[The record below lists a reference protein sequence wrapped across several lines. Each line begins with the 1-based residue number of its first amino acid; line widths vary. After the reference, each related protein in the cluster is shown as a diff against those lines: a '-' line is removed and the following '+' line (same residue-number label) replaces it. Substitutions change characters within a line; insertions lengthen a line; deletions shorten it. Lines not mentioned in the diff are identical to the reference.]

1 MNHWCGRKA
10 SEFFE
15 GPESLVGSVRCGPRA
30 TITVVKL
37 EIAEDDVPLLVRA
50 LEHYAA
56 YLEAT
61 KRPDNR
67 YFALAE
73 ELKRK
78 QPQAEGVRPE
88 KSAKRRA

>member
-1 MNHWCGRKA
+1 MEFLATVALIPA
-10 SEFFE
+10 SF
-15 GPESLVGSVRCGPRA
+15 GLA
-30 TITVVKL
+30 
-37 EIAEDDVPLLVRA
+37 LLL

-61 KRPDNR
+61 KRPDER
-67 YFALAE
+67 YLALAE

-78 QPQAEGVRPE
+78 QPRAEVAKPE

>member
-1 MNHWCGRKA
+1 
-10 SEFFE
+10 
-15 GPESLVGSVRCGPRA
+15 
-30 TITVVKL
+30 VKL
-37 EIAEDDVPLLVRA
+37 DIANDDVPILVRA

-61 KRPDNR
+61 KRSDDR
-67 YFALAE
+67 YLALAE

-78 QPQAEGVRPE
+78 QPQDESARPE